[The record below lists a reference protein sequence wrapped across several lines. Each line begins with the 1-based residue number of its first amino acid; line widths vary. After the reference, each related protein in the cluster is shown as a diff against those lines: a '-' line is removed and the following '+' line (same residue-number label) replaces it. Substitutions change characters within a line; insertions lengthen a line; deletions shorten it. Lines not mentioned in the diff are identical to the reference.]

1 MKKQKIT
8 ALIMAVVLASTSV
21 VAVYAET
28 YEVVETSEISVKTE
42 ERIRTE
48 QLSGKRKMSRYSLFA
63 FT

>member
-8 ALIMAVVLASTSV
+8 ALIMAVVLASMSV

-42 ERIRTE
+42 ESIRTE